1 MGTIGKAQGMADW
14 IRLFGVNM
22 SKQFILRQEQLG
34 MTNEIIAKWLGVTTR
49 QITRWRSGESKV
61 PKTVWLC
68 IDSKLSGKP
77 VV

>member
-1 MGTIGKAQGMADW
+1 MAEM
-14 IRLFGVNM
+14 NN
-22 SKQFILRQEQLG
+22 QFCLRQQQLG
-34 MTNEIIAKWLGVTTR
+34 MTNEIMAKWLGVAAR

-61 PKTVWLC
+61 PKSVWLC